1 LKSSNK
7 DAAGG
12 VGVAPA
18 GDDNDDNRSK
28 GLKFRA
34 IRQLSL

>member
-12 VGVAPA
+12 DGAVPA
-18 GDDNDDNRSK
+18 GDDNDDNRST
-28 GLKFRA
+28 GL
-34 IRQLSL
+34 

>member
-1 LKSSNK
+1 LKSSKK

-12 VGVAPA
+12 VGAAPA

-28 GLKFRA
+28 GLKFHA
-34 IRQLSL
+34 IRQSSS